1 MADAIEL
8 VDKDYSIAKKDRISS
23 TQIKTRRKSFE
34 SISRAWNKFR
44 LSRNEKLLE
53 MKKNDFVNAKFN
65 ADENSR
71 LTKSAVKKLTKK
83 SEAIAK
89 LEEKIKIRSNE
100 VVPVNYVNNRAIKIR
115 KKMMENLVSN
125 CDMSYSV
132 DADSRDKIFE
142 NTDNNVNS
150 IGKGVSSEEI
160 VTALDDAMD
169 KVSIDE
175 NVLNDAVTS
184 VNEENNT
191 MVGEDRNVVEATE
204 VPNVVDTAEE
214 VNTFA
219 PVDEETS
226 TMVGE
231 DRDVVEATEVP
242 TVVDTAEEVN
252 TFAPVE
258 EETSTMVGEDRD
270 VVEATEVPTVVDTAE
285 EVTDT
290 VPVEENN
297 NNDTDY
303 DFNLDDGD
311 AMFEITNNNEEE
323 SPVIVSEKPIDYSND
338 ISNESIINNDENMV
352 KVSKN
357 NSSVAKIDKYKDEED
372 KFEYKPMTAEEIE
385 AARKNIEYD
394 KYEKIYAEERRKVPI
409 ISFKDIFKP
418 ISVEEKNALYDKIIE
433 SLDNSPESYTINNI
447 SNERYVPLIVPE
459 REEKSMT
466 YETKVSNS
474 YENNVSND
482 YESDVSSVKN
492 LKEQYLQ
499 LQRMLSSK
507 EAKLKSINAQRNELV
522 SKVADSDKDVE
533 NVNEIFKQR
542 RMMMAQYIN
551 DIQQRCNDI
560 DSKTTQVEEELDINK
575 RRLEEN
581 MKLVSS
587 TNDAIEEID
596 QLLGDNTEEH
606 HFGRHI
612 A

>member
-1 MADAIEL
+1 
-8 VDKDYSIAKKDRISS
+8 
-23 TQIKTRRKSFE
+23 
-34 SISRAWNKFR
+34 
-44 LSRNEKLLE
+44 
-53 MKKNDFVNAKFN
+53 
-65 ADENSR
+65 
-71 LTKSAVKKLTKK
+71 
-83 SEAIAK
+83 
-89 LEEKIKIRSNE
+89 
-100 VVPVNYVNNRAIKIR
+100 
-115 KKMMENLVSN
+115 
-125 CDMSYSV
+125 
-132 DADSRDKIFE
+132 
-142 NTDNNVNS
+142 
-150 IGKGVSSEEI
+150 
-160 VTALDDAMD
+160 
-169 KVSIDE
+169 
-175 NVLNDAVTS
+175 
-184 VNEENNT
+184 
-191 MVGEDRNVVEATE
+191 
-204 VPNVVDTAEE
+204 
-214 VNTFA
+214 
-219 PVDEETS
+219 
-226 TMVGE
+226 
-231 DRDVVEATEVP
+231 
-242 TVVDTAEEVN
+242 
-252 TFAPVE
+252 
-258 EETSTMVGEDRD
+258 MVGEDRD

>member
-219 PVDEETS
+219 PV
-226 TMVGE
+226 
-231 DRDVVEATEVP
+231 
-242 TVVDTAEEVN
+242 
-252 TFAPVE
+252 E

-270 VVEATEVPTVVDTAE
+270 VVEATEVPTVVDTVE